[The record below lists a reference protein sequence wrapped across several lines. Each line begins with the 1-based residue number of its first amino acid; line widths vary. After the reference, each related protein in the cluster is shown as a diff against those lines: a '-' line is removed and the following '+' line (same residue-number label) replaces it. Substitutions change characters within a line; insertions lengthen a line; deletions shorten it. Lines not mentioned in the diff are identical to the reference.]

1 MDHAERVAEELERL
15 LYQTKLHIERAA
27 TQGLATELH
36 DLHRVHV
43 RLETTIHE
51 MRMVQA
57 GLR

>member
-15 LYQTKLHIERAA
+15 LYQTKLHIERAS
-27 TQGLATELH
+27 TQGLSTELH
-36 DLHRVHV
+36 DLHRIHV

-51 MRMVQA
+51 LRMIQA